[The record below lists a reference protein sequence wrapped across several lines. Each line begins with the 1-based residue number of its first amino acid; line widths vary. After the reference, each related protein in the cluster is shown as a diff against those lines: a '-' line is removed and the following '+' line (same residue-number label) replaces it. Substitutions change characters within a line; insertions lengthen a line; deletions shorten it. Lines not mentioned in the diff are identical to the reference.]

1 MREVFQ
7 TSWSAAYPSGGA
19 FLEPLFQSGSRSNV
33 AGFKVP
39 DVDGHILEAQTTDDD
54 ASRALR
60 FGDVEAEIIGWMPVI
75 PLATFPI
82 NSVEQAKVRGI
93 APLPTGNFDITR
105 AWLT

>member
-1 MREVFQ
+1 MWPALRF
-7 TSWSAAYPSGGA
+7 
-19 FLEPLFQSGSRSNV
+19 
-33 AGFKVP
+33 P

-60 FGDVEAEIIGWMPVI
+60 FGDVEAEIIGWVPVI

-93 APLPTGNFDITR
+93 APLPTGT
-105 AWLT
+105 LTSHEPGLLEKTIGVSAHIGERNKCSQLCW